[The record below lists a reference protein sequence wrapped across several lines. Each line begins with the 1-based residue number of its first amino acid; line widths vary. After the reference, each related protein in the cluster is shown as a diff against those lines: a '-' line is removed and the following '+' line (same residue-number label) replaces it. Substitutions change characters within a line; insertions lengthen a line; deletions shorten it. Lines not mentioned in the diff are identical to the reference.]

1 MYAETLKLIATLP
14 ERRPSPQLP
23 ERLHVLFR
31 RLGDADA
38 EADGREAVEDEIWRL
53 WMSHRVSGAAFDL
66 ERATRAMT
74 AADWGV
80 ADQIL
85 RGVVDTHP
93 DYAEAWN
100 KRATLYYLAGQDAR
114 CVPYIHRTLELEPRH
129 YGALCGF
136 AEILLGRGD
145 GDAALFVFDRAL
157 GINPHLDPARKA
169 INKLLTFKSST
180 PH

>member
-1 MYAETLKLIATLP
+1 MYADTLKLIATLP

-23 ERLHVLFR
+23 EQLHTLFR
-31 RLGDADA
+31 RLSETTDAA
-38 EADGREAVEDEIWRL
+38 GREALEDEIWRL
-53 WMSHRVSGAAFDL
+53 WMSHPESVAAFDL

-74 AADWGV
+74 AQDWGV

-85 RGVVDTHP
+85 RSVVDAHP

-100 KRATLYYLAGQDAR
+100 KRATLYYLAGMDAE

-136 AEILLGRGD
+136 AEILLARGD

-157 GINPHLDPARKA
+157 RINPHLDPARKA
-169 INKLLTFKSST
+169 INRLLTFKSST
-180 PH
+180 LQ

>member
-14 ERRPSPQLP
+14 ERRPSPRLP
-23 ERLHVLFR
+23 ERLHALFR
-31 RLGDADA
+31 RLGGTDEAGRDAL
-38 EADGREAVEDEIWRL
+38 EDEIWRL
-53 WMSHRVSGAAFDL
+53 WMSHPVSGVAFDL

-74 AADWGV
+74 AADWSV

-85 RGVVDTHP
+85 RGVVGVHP

-100 KRATLYYLAGQDAR
+100 KRATLYYLAGKDAD

-136 AEILLGRGD
+136 AEILLARGD

-157 GINPHLDPARKA
+157 RINPHLDPARKA
-169 INKLLTFKSST
+169 INKLLAFKSST

>member
-23 ERLHVLFR
+23 QQLHALFR
-31 RLGDADA
+31 RLGDTQPA
-38 EADGREAVEDEIWRL
+38 GRDELEDEIWRL
-53 WMSHRVSGAAFDL
+53 WMSYPVSVAAFDL
-66 ERATRAMT
+66 ERATRAIT
-74 AADWGV
+74 AEDWGV

-85 RGVVDTHP
+85 RGVVGSHP

-100 KRATLYYLAGQDAR
+100 KRATLYYLNGMDAQCIR
-114 CVPYIHRTLELEPRH
+114 YIHRTLELEPRH

-136 AEILLGRGD
+136 AEILLARGD

-157 GINPHLDPARKA
+157 RINPHLDPARKA
-169 INKLLTFKSST
+169 INTLLTFRSSA

>member
-31 RLGDADA
+31 RLGGADA
-38 EADGREAVEDEIWRL
+38 AGRDALEDEIWRL
-53 WMSHRVSGAAFDL
+53 WMSHPVSVVAFDL

-85 RGVVDTHP
+85 RGVVGAHP

-100 KRATLYYLAGQDAR
+100 KRATLYYLNGRDAE

-136 AEILLGRGD
+136 AEILLARGD
-145 GDAALFVFDRAL
+145 GDTALFVFDRAL
-157 GINPHLDPARKA
+157 RINPHLDPARKA
-169 INKLLTFKSST
+169 INKLLAFRSST

>member
-23 ERLHVLFR
+23 ERLHFLFR
-31 RLGDADA
+31 RLVGTGAAARD
-38 EADGREAVEDEIWRL
+38 ELEDEIWRL
-53 WMSHRVSGAAFDL
+53 WMSHPVSEVAFDL

-74 AADWGV
+74 VQDWGV

-85 RGVVDTHP
+85 RGVVGAHP
-93 DYAEAWN
+93 EYAEAWN
-100 KRATLYYLAGQDAR
+100 KRATLYYLNGQDAQ

-136 AEILLGRGD
+136 AEILLARGD

-157 GINPHLDPARKA
+157 RINPHLDPARRA
-169 INKLLTFKSST
+169 INRLLTFRSST
-180 PH
+180 PQ

>member
-1 MYAETLKLIATLP
+1 MYAETLKLIASLP
-14 ERRPSPQLP
+14 ERRPCPQLP
-23 ERLHVLFR
+23 QQLHALFR
-31 RLGDADA
+31 RLSETADA
-38 EADGREAVEDEIWRL
+38 EARDALEDEIWRL
-53 WMSHRVSGAAFDL
+53 WMSHPVSEVAFDL

-74 AADWGV
+74 ASDWGV

-85 RGVVDTHP
+85 RGVVGAHP

-100 KRATLYYLAGQDAR
+100 KRATLYYLNGRDAE

-136 AEILLGRGD
+136 AEILLGRGE

-157 GINPHLDPARKA
+157 RINPHLDPARKA
-169 INKLLTFKSST
+169 IGRLLAFKSST
-180 PH
+180 AH

>member
-1 MYAETLKLIATLP
+1 MYAETLKLVASLP

-23 ERLHVLFR
+23 ARLHLLFR
-31 RLGDADA
+31 RLTDTPDADERDA
-38 EADGREAVEDEIWRL
+38 LEDQIWGL
-53 WMSHRVSGAAFDL
+53 WMSHPESFVASDL

-74 AADWGV
+74 VQDWSV

-85 RGVVDTHP
+85 RGVVGAHP

-100 KRATLYYLAGQDAR
+100 KRATLYYLAGKDAE

-136 AEILLGRGD
+136 GEILLSRGEA
-145 GDAALFVFDRAL
+145 DAALFVFERAL
-157 GINPHLDPARKA
+157 RVHPHLDIARQA
-169 INKLLTFKSST
+169 IDRLLTSRSST
-180 PH
+180 LQ

>member
-1 MYAETLKLIATLP
+1 MYADTLKLIATLP

-23 ERLHVLFR
+23 EQLHALFR
-31 RLGDADA
+31 RLGETA
-38 EADGREAVEDEIWRL
+38 EPAGREALEDEIWRL
-53 WMSHRVSGAAFDL
+53 WMSHPHSVAAFDL

-74 AADWGV
+74 AQDWGV

-85 RGVVDTHP
+85 RAVVAAHP

-100 KRATLYYLAGQDAR
+100 KRATLYYLAGKDAE

-136 AEILLGRGD
+136 AEILLGDGD

-157 GINPHLDPARKA
+157 RINPHLDPARKA
-169 INKLLTFKSST
+169 INRLLTFRSST
-180 PH
+180 LQ

>member
-23 ERLHVLFR
+23 ERLHALFR
-31 RLGDADA
+31 RLGEVDPLRRD
-38 EADGREAVEDEIWRL
+38 ELEDEIWRL
-53 WMSHRVSGAAFDL
+53 WMSYPVNVAALDL
-66 ERATRAMT
+66 ERATRALT
-74 AADWGV
+74 AEDWGV

-85 RGVVDTHP
+85 RGVVAVHP

-100 KRATLYYLAGQDAR
+100 KRATLYYLNGRDAE
-114 CVPYIHRTLELEPRH
+114 CVTYIHRTLELEPRH

-136 AEILLGRGD
+136 AEILLTHGE

-157 GINPHLDPARKA
+157 RVNPHLDPARRA
-169 INKLLTFKSST
+169 INKLLTYRTSK